1 MVKNVL
7 QVLQLHHGLI
17 LEMKRRKE
25 KKENKRVKEKNKN
38 RTCLHQASDERWT

>member
-17 LEMKRRKE
+17 LEMKRRRE
-25 KKENKRVKEKNKN
+25 KKENKRVKEKNKKVKVV
-38 RTCLHQASDERWT
+38 DMVD